1 LRWKLYS
8 HQRVSHSPTSTST
21 SCLPPAE
28 EGGAVGSWKS
38 CWPGGSLGPVPQS
51 GFYNQISGGLY
62 TMPSLSVGG
71 RAVVMKRSQTTACR
85 ILIPKLSV
93 IFIYTSN
100 IFLQTDMFFCH
111 LIVYKL

>member
-1 LRWKLYS
+1 
-8 HQRVSHSPTSTST
+8 
-21 SCLPPAE
+21 
-28 EGGAVGSWKS
+28 
-38 CWPGGSLGPVPQS
+38 
-51 GFYNQISGGLY
+51 
-62 TMPSLSVGG
+62 MPSLSVGG